1 LTGEIKVPEASGE
14 EQDDAAEA
22 AALPGAPAAA
32 ATTAPAAAAA
42 PAPVPG
48 RSMMRAAG
56 IISAFTLLSR
66 VLGLVREQVFAA
78 LLGAGFYADAFNT
91 AFRIPN
97 LLRDLFAE
105 GALSAAF
112 VPTYAR
118 ALAEGG
124 KPRAHQ
130 LALRLLTLLTVIL
143 GGLVVIGIV
152 FAGPL
157 VHLLAPGFEKVPG
170 KVATTVTLTRLM
182 LPFLP
187 LVSFAAVT
195 MGMLNAEERY
205 TMPAVAPAMFN
216 LVTIGWAAMLWALGF
231 GTAQVAMGWAVGTLL
246 GGAAQFLIQVPP
258 LWKEGWRF
266 RPDWAPGDPGIRS
279 IASLMAPATVGLAA
293 VQVNI
298 FVSTIFAS
306 HEPGA
311 VSWLQYAFRI
321 LYLPIGV
328 FGVAVGTIATTGLAR
343 RAAAGDMDG
352 LRDTLFRAVSLVAFL
367 TMPATV
373 GLAVLGRPIVR
384 LLFERGRFHAL
395 DTQNTATALAL
406 YSIGLVAYTGVKV
419 LAPAFYALG
428 TPRVPLVASASAVL
442 TNLVVIATLHGVMG
456 YRAIALGTAVGSLL
470 NVFVLAGM
478 FQRRV
483 GGLLT
488 RRLAGR
494 LLRMA
499 AAAAAMAPVI
509 WFSARALEARFGTSG
524 LIAQLVT
531 GLGPVAAGGLVY
543 AVASRVLRLAEA
555 DALLAAIRR
564 RRG

>member
-1 LTGEIKVPEASGE
+1 LTAEIKADP
-14 EQDDAAEA
+14 
-22 AALPGAPAAA
+22 LPAKPA
-32 ATTAPAAAAA
+32 
-42 PAPVPG
+42 G
-48 RSMMRAAG
+48 RSMMKAAG

-130 LALRLLTLLTVIL
+130 LASRLVTLLAVVL
-143 GGLVVIGIV
+143 GGLVVAGLV

-157 VHLLAPGFEKVPG
+157 VRALAPGFDEVPG
-170 KVATTVTLTRLM
+170 KLAITVTLTRLM

-195 MGMLNAEERY
+195 MGMLNAEEKY

-216 LVTIGWAAMLWALGF
+216 LVTIGWAAMLWRLGY
-231 GTAQVAMGWAVGTLL
+231 GPAQVAMGWAVGTLL

-258 LWKEGWRF
+258 LWKDGWRF
-266 RPDWAPGDPGIRS
+266 RPEWAPSDPGLRS
-279 IASLMAPATVGLAA
+279 IGALMAPATVGLAA

-306 HEPGA
+306 HEQGA

-343 RAAAGDMDG
+343 RAAAGDMQG
-352 LRDTLFRAVSLVAFL
+352 LRDTLSRAIALVAFL

-373 GLAVLGRPIVR
+373 GLIVLGQPIVR

-428 TPRVPLVASASAVL
+428 TPRVPLLASASAVL
-442 TNLVVIATLHGVMG
+442 TNLVVIGLLHGRLG
-456 YRAIALGTAVGSLL
+456 YRAIALGTALGSLL
-470 NVFVLAGM
+470 NAFVLAGV
-478 FQRRV
+478 FQRRI

-488 RRLAGR
+488 GR
-494 LLRMA
+494 LLGGLARMA
-499 AAAAAMAPVI
+499 LAAGAMAPAI
-509 WFSARALEARFGTSG
+509 WFASRILEARLGTQG
-524 LIAQLVT
+524 LVAQLVT
-531 GLGPVAAGGLVY
+531 GLGPIAVGAIVY
-543 AVASRVLRLAEA
+543 FVVSRLLRLEEA
-555 DALLAAIRR
+555 HAILDAVRR
-564 RRG
+564 RR

>member
-1 LTGEIKVPEASGE
+1 VTGEIKVPEGGAE
-14 EQDDAAEA
+14 EQDDAAES
-22 AALPGAPAAA
+22 AALPGAPALS
-32 ATTAPAAAAA
+32 
-42 PAPVPG
+42 PAPGAPPSG

-66 VLGLVREQVFAA
+66 VLGLVREQVFAF

-130 LALRLLTLLTVIL
+130 LASRLLTLLAVVL
-143 GGLVVIGIV
+143 GALVVIGFV
-152 FAGPL
+152 FAWPL
-157 VHLLAPGFEKVPG
+157 VRALAPGFEKVPD
-170 KVATTVTLTRLM
+170 KLATTVTLTRLM

-187 LVSFAAVT
+187 VVSFAAVT

-231 GTAQVAMGWAVGTLL
+231 GPAQVAMGWAVGTLL
-246 GGAAQFLIQVPP
+246 GGVAQFLIQVPP

-266 RPDWAPGDPGIRS
+266 HFDWAPTDPGIRS
-279 IASLMAPATVGLAA
+279 IASLMGPATVGLAA

-298 FVSTIFAS
+298 FVSTMFAS
-306 HEPGA
+306 DEPGA

-352 LRDTLFRAVSLVAFL
+352 LRDTLFRAISLVAFL
-367 TMPATV
+367 TVPATV
-373 GLAVLGRPIVR
+373 GLAVLGQPIVR

-395 DTQNTATALAL
+395 DTEHTATALAL

-428 TPRVPLVASASAVL
+428 TPRVPLLASASAVL
-442 TNLVVIATLHGVMG
+442 TNLVVIATLHRTMG
-456 YRAIALGTAVGSLL
+456 YRAIALGTALGSLL
-470 NVFVLAGM
+470 NIFVLAGV

-488 RRLAGR
+488 RRLAWR
-494 LLRMA
+494 LLRMGIA
-499 AAAAAMAPVI
+499 AGAMAPAC
-509 WFSARALEARFGTSG
+509 WFSARALEAHFGTNG
-524 LIAQLVT
+524 LIAQLLT
-531 GLGPVAAGGLVY
+531 GLGPVAIGGLVY
-543 AVASRVLRLAEA
+543 AGASRALRLAEA
-555 DALLAAIRR
+555 DALAAAIRR
-564 RRG
+564 RRR